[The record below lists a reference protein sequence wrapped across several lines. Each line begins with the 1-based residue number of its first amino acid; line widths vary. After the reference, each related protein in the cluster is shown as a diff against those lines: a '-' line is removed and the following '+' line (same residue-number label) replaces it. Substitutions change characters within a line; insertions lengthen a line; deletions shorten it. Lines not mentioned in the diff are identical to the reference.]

1 MRLVVCDDHRLLLE
15 ALSLALG
22 ESGQEVLAMAVN
34 TTDAVAAVREHQPDA
49 VLLDLNFPDGTALGS
64 ISDLRQACP
73 TAKIVILSA
82 SADHSVVAE
91 AIAQGAHGFIGKDRP
106 VADIVGALEQAQW
119 LAEMVDE
126 VLVGAKADGA
136 EYVDAGELAQGC
148 AHRAR
153 PTAACEV
160 RCESTGTLIVLAQP
174 VALSRAVGCLIDNAV
189 RAAGDGGHVD
199 VLVSRSGGCV
209 EVVVVDDGPGLGHV
223 AARTSLGLTITRALV
238 ASCGGRFEL
247 SPGETGGAVARI
259 SLPAAAPEAAA
270 S

>member
-1 MRLVVCDDHRLLLE
+1 MTTAVVQERSPGLVLPGRDVDTIR
-15 ALSLALG
+15 ALC
-22 ESGQEVLAMAVN
+22 
-34 TTDAVAAVREHQPDA
+34 H
-49 VLLDLNFPDGTALGS
+49 
-64 ISDLRQACP
+64 DLRQPLA
-73 TAKIVILSA
+73 AIRLLA
-82 SADHSVVAE
+82 AADGGDVRRRLDG
-91 AIAQGAHGFIGKDRP
+91 I
-106 VADIVGALEQAQW
+106 LEQAQW

-136 EYVDAGELAQGC
+136 EYVDAGELARTC

-160 RCESTGTLIVLAQP
+160 GCETSGTTIVLAQP
-174 VALSRAVGCLIDNAV
+174 VALSRAIGCVIDNAV
-189 RAAGDGGHVD
+189 RAAGDGGHVH
-199 VLVSRSGGCV
+199 VLVTRASGCV

-247 SPGETGGAVARI
+247 SSGETGGAVARI